1 MDDSKRILNIMKRI
15 ITSYLL
21 VVLTS
26 LVLLSSGCGA
36 NLVGL
41 SETAK
46 SDDDLADEI
55 IELIVEAIEAKDA
68 DTLFSIFSVESLDE
82 MDMELLHE
90 RTEEL
95 FSVWSGNMVEYD
107 GELSTSKKTK
117 SGNVIR
123 KITGFYDIET
133 TETMCHLLFMSTVQD
148 EGNENAEGISM
159 IVYVT
164 DELFQSEDFYWQYG
178 NREPGIYVDTKM
190 PK

>member
-1 MDDSKRILNIMKRI
+1 MSKRKTMKRI
-15 ITSYLL
+15 VTSCILV

-36 NLVGL
+36 NLVGIN
-41 SETAK
+41 ETAR
-46 SDDDLADEI
+46 SDDEIADEI
-55 IELIVEAIEAKDA
+55 VEIIIEAIENKDVDA
-68 DTLFSIFSVESLDE
+68 LTAMFSPEVLDA
-82 MDMELLHE
+82 MDMELLSE
-90 RTEEL
+90 RAEEL
-95 FSVWSGNMVEYD
+95 FSIWSGNVVEYD

-164 DELFQSEDFYWQYG
+164 DKLFQSEDFYWQYG
-178 NREPGIYVDTKM
+178 NREPGIYIDTKM
-190 PK
+190 LE